1 MESKDKVKDKVAFRA
16 YC

>member
-1 MESKDKVKDKVAFRA
+1 MKSKDKVKDKVAFRV